1 MSEENKGMKVPAKAK
16 HKVKVITASNKKD
29 LEKETNDFLE
39 TISDERRLNSSVFTV
54 NAKTGEMIHIINYSE
69 ISPMSAEEWKEKE
82 EKKKKFMKPFVPNDL
97 MSSGE
102 KVEKL

>member
-1 MSEENKGMKVPAKAK
+1 MPEENKEIKVPAKVK
-16 HKVKVITASNKKD
+16 YKVKIITASNKKD
-29 LEKETNDFLE
+29 FEKETNDFLE

-97 MSSGE
+97 MPSGE
-102 KVEKL
+102 KVETL